1 MRTTRGEWLSTATAG
16 RKLCLALLLLLG
28 GWVTSPLYAQ
38 KAVTIDLAGQPFS
51 AFVKQ
56 VEQQTD
62 YKFFFEERIID
73 VNRKIHLKVQ
83 NQDIKMVLDRVLENT
98 GITYTIANKRILLM
112 KKDDRKPKA
121 AKMLP
126 KEISGNVTG
135 EDGMPLIGVNIRVK
149 GKVAGTVT
157 DIDGNYRL
165 TLPQNSDAIL
175 VSYIGY
181 ATQEIVLKEN
191 NWRKIV
197 LREDINVLEDVV
209 VIGYGTMKKRDLTGA
224 ISTIKTEDMGLAGI
238 SSIGHALEGK
248 AAGLYVRQ
256 NSAQPGGGLDILVR
270 GAGSIN
276 ANNDPLY
283 IVDGFPIAKLDQ
295 ISTSDRK
302 MNPGTQGVLNFL
314 NPNDVESIEVLKDAS
329 ATSIYGARAANGV
342 VIITTKRGKE
352 GKARVNYSYNY
363 SYQKYSDT
371 YDLLSLSEWMEEKN
385 SSSWEL
391 WVWNNKIAPWGG
403 RTLEEALASPVN
415 GLKYIRPYTAGQI
428 AEAGEGTDWLG
439 LVTRNGQIQEHNIN
453 LQGGNG
459 ETQYMMSFN
468 YFNHDGIVRNSGL
481 TRYTMK
487 ANLDQKFLHIFKAGL
502 NLTMTRIIN
511 DNTQLGSDQY
521 ENSGIIRSAI
531 QMGPHIQAYD
541 PETGKY
547 PVNPLLGTQPN
558 PYSLLNNIDR
568 GTTDRLLGNVFIE
581 ARPLDGLTLRVNAGL
596 DRAAQKRKTYQ
607 PKSTLNGYNLQGVA
621 GIYNVDNNQYLLEA
635 TATYQKTLAKIHKV
649 NLLAGTSYEQFN
661 YEGSNLGNNN
671 FLTDGFIYNNMAGGS
686 GAKVVGS
693 GYTENKM
700 LSYFFRANYILKD
713 RYLLT
718 ATLRSDGASVF
729 AKNHKWGY
737 FPSVAAGWTISEEN
751 FMKKTSD
758 WLSMLKLRVSWG
770 QTGNADISTNAF
782 ASYYAQEA
790 WNKEDKSK
798 EIGVFQGRLENPDLK
813 WETTTE
819 WNFGLDFGFFDS
831 RISGSVEYYHKV
843 ISDLLNYKPLNSYQ
857 EITRVMANVGKT
869 QSTGIEITLNTRN
882 IVTKDFFW
890 STDITF
896 TKYKDRWKERT
907 PDWKPGV
914 YEQYDAPVRA
924 IYSRRADHIMQI
936 GEETPAAQPLLV
948 PGQMVIKDING
959 YVRDANGDPVVD
971 SNGRFQLLGHPDDI
985 IDDAD
990 VELIGTSDPG
1000 WLAGMTNTFKYK
1012 DFDLSFHLNGMF
1024 DRIMQDPTAMEYG
1037 ISADGI
1043 ARYGYNALR
1052 SVKNRWTWDNPST
1065 EYPSTFNGW
1074 NNNYTS
1080 GDFYY
1085 QKAWF
1090 IRMQNITLG
1099 YTLPKRLLAK
1109 TKVIS
1114 NLRVHAGVNN
1124 AFIITPYEGLDPET
1138 DYYTASYPNARTFSF
1153 GVDISF

>member
-1 MRTTRGEWLSTATAG
+1 MKTCRDVCPALANTG
-16 RKLCLALLLLLG
+16 RRLCLTFLFVLG
-28 GWVTSPLYAQ
+28 GLIALPLYAQ
-38 KAVTIDLAGQPFS
+38 KLVTLNLVNKPLSQFITL
-51 AFVKQ
+51 
-56 VEQQTD
+56 VEKQTD
-62 YKFFFEERIID
+62 FKFFYEERTID
-73 VNRKIHLKVQ
+73 VNRAVNLNVRNVEVKQALEQVLGDT
-83 NQDIKMVLDRVLENT
+83 DIA
-98 GITYTIANKRILLM
+98 YTITGKRILLM
-112 KKDDRKPKA
+112 KKDDKKLKNSRGVPN
-121 AKMLP
+121 
-126 KEISGNVTG
+126 EIAGTVIG
-135 EDGMPLIGVNIRVK
+135 EDGEPIIGVSIRVK
-149 GKVAGTVT
+149 GKNVGTIT
-157 DIDGNYRL
+157 NADGAYRL
-165 TLPQNSDAIL
+165 VLPPNSDVIQI
-175 VSYIGY
+175 SYIGY
-181 ATQEIVLKEN
+181 VTKEITLKDN
-191 NWRKIV
+191 NWRKVV
-197 LREDINVLEDVV
+197 LKEDVNMLDDVV
-209 VIGYGTMKKRDLTGA
+209 VVGYGTMKKRDLTGA
-224 ISTIKTEDMGLAGI
+224 ISTIKTEEMGLAGVA
-238 SSIGHALEGK
+238 SIGHALEGK

-256 NSAQPGGGLDILVR
+256 NSAQPGGGLDVLVR

-295 ISTSDRK
+295 ISSSDRK

-352 GKARVNYSYNY
+352 GKAKVNYSYNY

-385 SSSWEL
+385 NSTWEL
-391 WVWNNKIAPWGG
+391 WVWNNKVAPWGTK
-403 RTLEEALASPVN
+403 TLEEALASPVN
-415 GLKYIRPYTAGQI
+415 GLKYVRPYTKEQI
-428 AEAGEGTDWLG
+428 ANAGAGTDWLG

-453 LQGGNG
+453 LQGGNEG
-459 ETQYMMSFN
+459 TQYMISFN
-468 YFNHDGIVRNSGL
+468 YFNHEGIVRNSGL

-487 ANLDQKFLHIFKAGL
+487 ANIDQKFLNIFKAGL
-502 NLTMTRIIN
+502 NMTLTRISN

-531 QMGPHIQAYD
+531 QMGPHIKAYD

-568 GTTDRLLGNVFIE
+568 GTTDRLLGNVFVE
-581 ARPLDGLTLRVNAGL
+581 AVPLEGLTLRVNAGI
-596 DRAAQKRKTYQ
+596 DRAAQKRRTYQ
-607 PKSTLNGYNLQGVA
+607 PKSTLNGYNLQGVS
-621 GIYNVDNNQYLLEA
+621 GIYSVDNNQYLLEA
-635 TATYQKTLAKIHKV
+635 TATYQKSFATIHKV

-661 YEGSNLGNNN
+661 YEGLNAGNNN
-671 FLTDGFIYNNMAGGS
+671 FLTDGFIYNNLGAGAGT
-686 GAKVVGS
+686 KIVGS
-693 GYTENKM
+693 GFTENKM
-700 LSYFFRANYILKD
+700 LSYFFRASYILKD

-737 FPSVAAGWTISEEN
+737 FPSVALGWTLTEEN
-751 FMKKTSD
+751 FMKSSSE
-758 WLSMLKLRVSWG
+758 WLSNLKLRASWG

-782 ASYYAQEA
+782 ASYYASEA

-819 WNFGLDFGFFDS
+819 WNFGLDFGFLNN
-831 RISGSVEYYHKV
+831 RITGSVEYYHKV

-869 QSTGIEITLNTRN
+869 QSTGIEVTLNTRN
-882 IVTKDFFW
+882 IMTRDFTW
-890 STDITF
+890 TTDITF

-907 PDWKPGV
+907 PDWKPSV
-914 YEQYDAPVRA
+914 YEQYNAPVRA
-924 IYSRRADHIMQI
+924 IYSRRADHILQI
-936 GEETPAAQPLLV
+936 GEEIPAAQPLLL

-959 YVRDANGDPVVD
+959 YVRDEKGDPVVD
-971 SNGRFQLLGHPDDI
+971 ENGRFQLLGHADNI

-1000 WLAGMTNTFKYK
+1000 WLAGMTNTLKYK

-1024 DRIMQDPTAMEYG
+1024 DRMMQDPTALEYG

-1052 SVKNRWTWDNPST
+1052 SIKDRWTWDNPST
-1065 EYPSTFNGW
+1065 TNPSTFNGW
-1074 NNNYTS
+1074 NNNYTT

-1085 QKAWF
+1085 KKAWF

-1099 YTLPKRLLAK
+1099 YTLPKNLLAK

-1114 NLRVHAGVNN
+1114 NLRVHASINN
-1124 AFIITPYEGLDPET
+1124 AFVITPYKGLDPET